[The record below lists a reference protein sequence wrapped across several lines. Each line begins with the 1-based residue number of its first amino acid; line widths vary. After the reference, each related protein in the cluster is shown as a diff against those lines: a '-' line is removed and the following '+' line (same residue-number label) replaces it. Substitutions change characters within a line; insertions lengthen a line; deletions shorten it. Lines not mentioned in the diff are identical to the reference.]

1 MNKNPLVLSLLAAA
15 VLGAAGVGLYRLGLE
30 QGLSCGEAAVDGA
43 SPMAA
48 TEDPSTW
55 GIPQGEAATRRHIE
69 AGLQA
74 GDVDPR
80 TGRKILYYH
89 DPMVPGRKF
98 DAPGKSPFMDMML
111 VPAYA
116 GSENADDGTVTVSPR
131 IRQNLGLRTGE
142 VSEGQLRPTV
152 SAVGTVGWNERGQF
166 TLTARATGFIEK
178 LHVRAT
184 LDAVTEGQPLL
195 ELYVPDWVAVQEDYL
210 GLRRMQGQDL
220 AGLVDAA
227 RQRMRQAGMNNQQI
241 ALVERTGRVQP
252 RITLVAPASGI
263 VTELPA
269 REGGT
274 VMPGTLLARINELS
288 TVWVEAEVPESQAT
302 MLRRGSPVSART
314 PALPGETFTGTL
326 QALLPEVAPATRT
339 RKARLELANPT
350 GQLVPGMFVQ
360 MTLSAPEART
370 ALLVPTEALVRTGQ
384 RTLVMAV
391 EGDDFRPLEVTTGI
405 EQDGMTEIL
414 AGLDQ
419 GQRVVLSGQFL
430 IDSEASLKGVEARLG
445 TAALAPTPNAE
456 QPLHRTLAR
465 LEAIDGETLTLTHP
479 DIPELGWPAM
489 TMDFRLASG
498 LARPALSVGDPLDIS
513 FHLREGEPPRI
524 VTLQP
529 VDNDATGGDR

>member
-30 QGLSCGEAAVDGA
+30 QGLSRGEAAVDGA
-43 SPMAA
+43 APMAA
-48 TEDPSTW
+48 TEDPSIW

-152 SAVGTVGWNERGQF
+152 SAVGNVSWNERGQF
-166 TLTARATGFIEK
+166 TLTARATGFVER

-184 LDAVTEGQPLL
+184 LDAVIEGQPLL

-210 GLRRMQGQDL
+210 GLRRMRGQDL

-227 RQRMRQAGMNNQQI
+227 RQRMRQAGMNDQQI

-314 PALPGETFTGTL
+314 PALPGEEFTGTL
-326 QALLPEVAPATRT
+326 QALLPEVNSATRT

-360 MTLSAPEART
+360 MTLAAPEART

-430 IDSEASLKGVEARLG
+430 IDSEASLKGIEARLG
-445 TAALAPTPNAE
+445 IAEPVASAEAP
-456 QPLHRTLAR
+456 LYRTRAR
-465 LEAIDGETLTLTHP
+465 LEAIDGEILTLTHP

-489 TMDFRLASG
+489 TMDFRLAPEPG
-498 LARPALSVGDPLDIS
+498 LPALSVGDQLDIG
-513 FHLREGEPPRI
+513 FRLREGEAPRI
-524 VTLQP
+524 ITLQP
-529 VDNDATGGDR
+529 VDHHAPGGDQ